1 MCMEYFAESHYARE
15 ISNTISKKKPDTN
28 MGNMF
33 FIYSG
38 NLIPM
43 SSFILAAIS
52 ALEGDQ
58 LVIKGSYKDIVTY
71 GKTYSFED
79 IK

>member
-1 MCMEYFAESHYARE
+1 MEYFAESHYARE
-15 ISNTISKKKPDTN
+15 ISNTISKNKPDTN

-43 SSFILAAIS
+43 SSFIIAAIS
-52 ALEGDQ
+52 ALEGKN
-58 LVIKGSYKDIVTY
+58 LVIKGAYKDVVAY
-71 GKTYSFED
+71 GKSYSFED
-79 IK
+79 IE